1 MNSSEDKMV
10 YQLTG
15 KENLEQISFEELES
29 INQQYPYFSA
39 ARLLLAKK
47 MKKENHPAFLQQIQ
61 QTALY
66 FPNPFWLHYQ
76 LIHEDIFNIPE
87 QKVPEEEIKPLEP
100 ESAAMNLPHMP
111 SVPEKGIAEPA
122 AMVEAE
128 VPAEIA
134 LPEILPDTLPEEP
147 MVSLPEEPS
156 EKEPETLPEEPAAE
170 SLEMPPGSALS
181 RILEEQAAS
190 FHKPLG
196 EHAKLPLE
204 TEPFYTVDYFAS
216 QGIRLDM
223 PGTDRLGTQVR
234 RFTDWLKQMKRI
246 NPHPA
251 DLGTSPEMEHQ
262 VQNIAASSNE
272 PREVLTE
279 AMAEVLVKQ
288 GKTDKAIQLY
298 IKLSFLEPQKSAY
311 FATRIQELKGI

>member
-1 MNSSEDKMV
+1 MNSSEDKML

-15 KENLEQISFEELES
+15 KENLEKITFEELES

-76 LIHEDIFNIPE
+76 LIHEDIFTIPE
-87 QKVPEEEIKPLEP
+87 QPVSGEETGPMEP
-100 ESAAMNLPHMP
+100 ASAAMNLEPTP
-111 SVPEKGIAEPA
+111 PPAPEMVIEEPA
-122 AMVEAE
+122 AAGE
-128 VPAEIA
+128 VPMIPAETEV
-134 LPEILPDTLPEEP
+134 PEILPDTTLSAEP
-147 MVSLPEEPS
+147 MAVLPTEPTGS
-156 EKEPETLPEEPAAE
+156 EQEEPAAE
-170 SLEMPPGSALS
+170 PLEMPPGSALS

-190 FHKPLG
+190 FHKPIG

-204 TEPFYTVDYFAS
+204 TEPYYTVDYFAS
-216 QGIRLDM
+216 QGIRLDI

-234 RFTDWLKQMKRI
+234 RFTDWLKQMKKI

-262 VQNIAASSNE
+262 VQHIAASSNE

-288 GKTDKAIQLY
+288 GKTDKAIQLF